1 MSLSDTSTT
10 PPAVVPGSS
19 PASSPQSRLAV
30 WRRAD
35 PALTTIGVIFLV
47 LLWFQ
52 PAQAEASAGFVLKAV
67 LSVAPLFLFSIVLLS
82 ATTAA
87 GADNLIARAFVGRV
101 GPMVVLAALMGALSP
116 FCSCG
121 VIPLIA
127 ALLSMGVPLPA
138 VMAFWLASPLMDPAQ
153 FVLTASVLGW
163 PFAVAKTVAAIAIG
177 LIGGFG
183 TLALIKGGL
192 LQTPLRASAGN
203 GGCGGAKVRN
213 PKEVVWRF
221 WREPARLA
229 NGLRAARTNG
239 LFLGKMLLLAF
250 VLESLMVAWMPAG
263 LVWPRGAVAWRR
275 RHWRHPVRHADRH
288 PGLSE
293 RHGGAAADAR
303 TDEPGHGA
311 GRGAGL
317 PDRRWRDLDP
327 GRHRGLV
334 DRPAGGVRGL
344 CRLCRHRL
352 SRRGPRLAGVRGFVL
367 KEPFS

>member
-1 MSLSDTSTT
+1 
-10 PPAVVPGSS
+10 
-19 PASSPQSRLAV
+19 V

-263 LVWPRGAVAWRR
+263 LVARWLGGEGIGAILFATLIGIPAYLNGTAALPLMRELMSQGMG
-275 RHWRHPVRHADRH
+275 P
-288 PGLSE
+288 
-293 RHGGAAADAR
+293 GAALAFLI
-303 TDEPGHGA
+303 G
-311 GRGAGL
+311 
-317 PDRRWRDLDP
+317 
-327 GRHRGLV
+327 
-334 DRPAGGVRGL
+334 GGVTSIPAAIAVWSIARPPVFAAYVGFAVIGAIASGL
-344 CRLCRHRL
+344 AWQAFVAL
-352 SRRGPRLAGVRGFVL
+352 S
-367 KEPFS
+367 